1 MSTPLG
7 YQYAPVVLGGAP
19 LPLPDGHQ
27 PQAAYMYANNV
38 SGLASRS
45 IRREKAFALTVLQT
59 ARPWPAFGK
68 PPSVPHQRTGE
79 SEAAVALL
87 LPPPLKA
94 TALREPVEVLTKA
107 PILSH
112 IAPHPP
118 SIQISVW
125 NTAPSVRKH
134 SGPSKNRRLQ
144 AVVSHQLAEVVPQLF
159 NLRQLQ
165 RLVLGLSHGG
175 LPRERGG
182 LGTRVVPARVCPVPR
197 LCQDETRDF
206 RMQRAGID
214 SLK

>member
-45 IRREKAFALTVLQT
+45 NRREKSAFALTVLQT

-125 NTAPSVRKH
+125 NTAPSVRKR
-134 SGPSKNRRLQ
+134 SGPSETRRLQ
-144 AVVSHQLAEVVPQLF
+144 AVASHQLAEVVPQLL

-182 LGTRVVPARVCPVPR
+182 LGTRVVAARVCPVPACVKMR
-197 LCQDETRDF
+197 RDF
-206 RMQRAGID
+206 RVQRAEID